1 MTNDR
6 VKVLRR
12 EFHSHFDSRMGTEDV
27 GMGLKHLYMEL
38 NILMWVDDDLIEGH
52 LFHNKHTRAGVDWA
66 FGQRLAECRN
76 EGCEE
81 YPGARKDH
89 KWIFLP

>member
-12 EFHSHFDSRMGTEDV
+12 EFHSHFDSRMRTEDI
-27 GMGLKHLYMEL
+27 GMGLKHLYVEL

-52 LFHNKHTRAGVDWA
+52 LFHNKHTRAGVDRA

-81 YPGARKDH
+81 YPGAREDH